1 MPPAMITSFANST
14 VKDIRKLEQK
24 KYRQQSGTFFIEGLR
39 TVGEAV
45 QTGAPI
51 QALVTAPD
59 LLISE
64 FGLSLLDAPNL
75 KGVERIE
82 VSAEIYEKLAHK
94 EGPQGIGAIV
104 HQSWQDLAGVQAAPD
119 DLWVALDA
127 VADPGNL
134 GTIMRTAD
142 SVGARGILLLG
153 NATDPYDPA
162 AVKASMGAIFSLQLA
177 NTTWPTLKAWQQSQ
191 QALLVGTSDHGATDY
206 QQIRYQ
212 RPLVLLMGSERHG
225 LSEEMIAGCDHLAR
239 IPMAGRS
246 DSLNLAVAT
255 AVMLY
260 EIYNQSRNPVRIEP

>member
-1 MPPAMITSFANST
+1 MITSFANST
-14 VKDIRKLEQK
+14 IKAIRKLEQK
-24 KYRQQSGTFFIEGLR
+24 KYRQQSGLFFIEGLR

-51 QALVTAPD
+51 KALVTAPD
-59 LLISE
+59 LLVSE
-64 FGLSLLDAPNL
+64 FGLSLLDDPHL

-94 EGPQGIGAIV
+94 EGLQGIGAIV
-104 HQSWQDLAGVQAAPD
+104 RQSWRDFASLQAAPD

-142 SVGARGILLLG
+142 SVGSRGIILLG
-153 NATDPYDPA
+153 NATDPYDPT
-162 AVKASMGAIFSLQLA
+162 AVKASMGAIFSLQLVSA
-177 NTTWPTLKAWQQSQ
+177 AWSDLKAWQQNQ
-191 QALLVGTSDHGATDY
+191 QVTLVGTSDHGATEY
-206 QQIRYQ
+206 QQIRYS

-225 LSEEMIAGCDHLAR
+225 LSEAMTAGCDHLAR

-260 EIYNQSRNPVRIEP
+260 EIFNQSRNPVKMEP

>member
-1 MPPAMITSFANST
+1 MITSFANAT
-14 VKDIRKLEQK
+14 VKAIRKLEQK
-24 KYRQQSGTFFIEGLR
+24 KYRQQSGLFFIEGLR
-39 TVGEAV
+39 TVGEAI

-51 QALVTAPD
+51 KALVTAPD
-59 LLISE
+59 LLVSE
-64 FGLSLLDAPNL
+64 FGLGLLDAPSL
-75 KGVERIE
+75 KGVEWIE

-104 HQSWQDLAGVQAAPD
+104 RQSWRDLASLQAAPD

-142 SVGARGILLLG
+142 SVGARGIILLG

-162 AVKASMGAIFSLQLA
+162 AVKASMGAIFSLQLVSA
-177 NTTWPTLKAWQQSQ
+177 AWPDLKVWQQNQ
-191 QALLVGTSDHGATDY
+191 QATLVGTSDHGATDY
-206 QQIRYQ
+206 QQIRYS
-212 RPLVLLMGSERHG
+212 RPLILLMGSERHG
-225 LSEEMIAGCDHLAR
+225 LSEAMIAGCDHLAR
-239 IPMAGRS
+239 IPMTGRS

-260 EIYNQSRNPVRIEP
+260 EIYNQSRNPVKIEP

>member
-1 MPPAMITSFANST
+1 MITSFTNPT
-14 VKDIRKLEQK
+14 VKALRKLEQK

-39 TVGEAV
+39 IVGEAV
-45 QTGAPI
+45 QTRAPI
-51 QALVTAPD
+51 KALVVAPD

-64 FGLSLLDAPNL
+64 FGRSLLADPSLAD
-75 KGVERIE
+75 VEKIE

-94 EGPQGIGAIV
+94 QGPQGIGAIV
-104 HQSWQDLAGVQAAPD
+104 KQSWQDLAAIQLAAD

-142 SVGARGILLLG
+142 AVGARGIILLEHS
-153 NATDPYDPA
+153 TDPYDPA
-162 AVKASMGAIFSLQLA
+162 AVKASMGAIFSLALA
-177 NTTWPTLKAWQQSQ
+177 SAAWDDFQPWQKQ
-191 QALLVGTSDHGATDY
+191 EKALLVGTSDHGATDY
-206 QQIRYQ
+206 QQIHYR
-212 RPLVLLMGSERHG
+212 RPLILLMGSERHG
-225 LSEEMIAGCDHLAR
+225 LPDEMMAACDHLAR

-260 EIYNQSRNPVRIEP
+260 EIFNQSRKSG